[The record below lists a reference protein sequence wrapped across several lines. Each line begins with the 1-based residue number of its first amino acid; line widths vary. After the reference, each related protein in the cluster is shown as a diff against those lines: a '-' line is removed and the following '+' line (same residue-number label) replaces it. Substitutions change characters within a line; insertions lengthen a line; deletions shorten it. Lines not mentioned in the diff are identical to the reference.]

1 MQLNAQSAY
10 ERVPLAIYRFMQFA
24 PQAAPKNT
32 DASWLQRTLPQADA
46 KNRPPALELCAA
58 VHFVQSA
65 SKASWLDLIVSI
77 KSRKRPLTPNAVKRR
92 KCRREPYCS
101 KCLLTGC
108 TLVDRLTVAAD
119 LGMPFTPIYHLEYAT
134 GTQAKAGARILRAR
148 F

>member
-58 VHFVQSA
+58 VHFV
-65 SKASWLDLIVSI
+65 
-77 KSRKRPLTPNAVKRR
+77 
-92 KCRREPYCS
+92 
-101 KCLLTGC
+101 LL
-108 TLVDRLTVAAD
+108 
-119 LGMPFTPIYHLEYAT
+119 
-134 GTQAKAGARILRAR
+134 
-148 F
+148 